1 MAHIDELSLR
11 RSITCISA
19 EAAGAWK
26 EKQMK
31 KEQRA
36 KKRGAI
42 IFVVKIGGEDDIACT
57 KKDKDK

>member
-36 KKRGAI
+36 KKRRGAII
-42 IFVVKIGGEDDIACT
+42 IFVVKKIGGEDDIACT
-57 KKDKDK
+57 KKD

>member
-1 MAHIDELSLR
+1 LIKVWWGGLP
-11 RSITCISA
+11 CISA
-19 EAAGAWK
+19 EAVGAWK

-36 KKRGAI
+36 KKRRGAI
-42 IFVVKIGGEDDIACT
+42 IIFAVKKIGGEDIACT